1 MHTHLGSIGTSRD
14 RRVTVTSL
22 GLKDAR
28 LRWFAPPRTVPPNPT
43 LFHRTQ
49 VSPVILLLL
58 MAGFLGAGKTRFLTT
73 LIPLLLERGL
83 RVRIVLNDFE
93 NAKIDA
99 ARLGELDALVTPL
112 NGECICC
119 GSLRELLDTLQAV
132 PHDPGSVMLIEA
144 NGATET
150 DELRGYLT
158 LTQFTL
164 PLQLTVIDAARWQ
177 KRWWNNG
184 LEAAQTTTAT
194 HVHLNWTDRLSADRR
209 RAVEQGVAS
218 VNARAAFTTPV
229 EFADTLQAL
238 AESVRE
244 VDRRTTQGTATA
256 HRHAHGHTHPFGSVA
271 LPLPRLVERAR
282 FLAFV
287 QALPVAVVRA
297 KGLVRFADQP
307 ADMFV
312 WNRVPGRKKVQLDE
326 SSPHADAEPTALF
339 IGVGMDL
346 GELESRIAGLGA

>member
-1 MHTHLGSIGTSRD
+1 MIPL
-14 RRVTVTSL
+14 V
-22 GLKDAR
+22 
-28 LRWFAPPRTVPPNPT
+28 
-43 LFHRTQ
+43 
-49 VSPVILLLL
+49 L

-73 LIPLLLERGL
+73 IIPQLAARGV

-99 ARLGELDALVTPL
+99 ARLGELDAVVTPL
-112 NGECICC
+112 NGECVCC

-132 PHDPGSVMLIEA
+132 PNDPGSVMLIEA

-150 DELRGYLT
+150 DELLGYLT
-158 LTQFTL
+158 TDSTLAQFTL

-177 KRWWNNG
+177 KRWWNNA

-194 HVHLNWTDRLSADRR
+194 HVFLNWTDRLSADRR
-209 RAVEQGVAS
+209 RAVEQGVAA
-218 VNARAAFTTPV
+218 VNARATFTTPA
-229 EFADTLQAL
+229 EFAGTLHRL
-238 AESVRE
+238 VESVRE
-244 VDRRTTQGTATA
+244 VERRETVGVAA
-256 HRHAHGHTHPFGSVA
+256 VHRHAHGHTHPFGSVA
-271 LPLPRLVERAR
+271 LPLPRLVERAP

-287 QALPVAVVRA
+287 QALPAAVVRA
-297 KGLVRFADQP
+297 KGLVRFTDQP
-307 ADMFV
+307 MDMFV

-346 GELESRIAGLGA
+346 GELESRIAALE

>member
-1 MHTHLGSIGTSRD
+1 
-14 RRVTVTSL
+14 
-22 GLKDAR
+22 
-28 LRWFAPPRTVPPNPT
+28 
-43 LFHRTQ
+43 
-49 VSPVILLLL
+49 VIPLVLL
-58 MAGFLGAGKTRFLTT
+58 AGFLGAGKTRFLTT
-73 LIPLLLERGL
+73 LIPLLLARGV

-93 NAKIDA
+93 NAAIDA
-99 ARLGELDALVTPL
+99 ARLGELEALVTPL

-119 GSLRELLDTLQAV
+119 GSLRELLDTLHAV

-150 DELRGYLT
+150 DELLGHLT
-158 LTQFTL
+158 ADATLSHFTL

-209 RAVEQGVAS
+209 RAVEHRVRA
-218 VNARAAFTTPV
+218 VNARAEFTTPAD
-229 EFADTLQAL
+229 FAATLHQLTDAVRDVAL
-238 AESVRE
+238 RAPRGAA
-244 VDRRTTQGTATA
+244 DG
-256 HRHAHGHTHPFGSVA
+256 HRHGHGHTHPFGSIA
-271 LPLPRLVERAR
+271 LPLPTMVVRAQ

-287 QALPVAVVRA
+287 QALPEAVVRA

-326 SSPHADAEPTALF
+326 SSPHADAQPTALF
-339 IGVGMDL
+339 IGVGMDVDQ
-346 GELESRIAGLGA
+346 LEARIAALSIVSAS

>member
-1 MHTHLGSIGTSRD
+1 MIPL
-14 RRVTVTSL
+14 V
-22 GLKDAR
+22 
-28 LRWFAPPRTVPPNPT
+28 
-43 LFHRTQ
+43 
-49 VSPVILLLL
+49 L

-73 LIPLLLERGL
+73 LIPQLAARGV

-112 NGECICC
+112 NGECVCC

-132 PHDPGSVMLIEA
+132 PPDPGSVMLIEA

-150 DELRGYLT
+150 DELLGYLTTDAT

-177 KRWWNNG
+177 KRWWNNR
-184 LEAAQTTTAT
+184 LEVAQTTTAT
-194 HVHLNWTDRLSADRR
+194 HVYLNWTDKLTPDRR
-209 RAVEQGVAS
+209 AAVQQRVAS

-229 EFADTLQAL
+229 EFADTLQSL
-238 AESVRE
+238 VESVRE
-244 VDRRTTQGTATA
+244 VERRETVGVAA
-256 HRHAHGHTHPFGSVA
+256 VHRHAHGHTHPFGSVA
-271 LPLPRLVERAR
+271 LPLPRLVERAP

-287 QALPVAVVRA
+287 QALPAAVVRA
-297 KGLVRFADQP
+297 KGLVRFTDQP
-307 ADMFV
+307 MDMFV

-346 GELESRIAGLGA
+346 GELESRIAGLE

>member
-1 MHTHLGSIGTSRD
+1 
-14 RRVTVTSL
+14 
-22 GLKDAR
+22 
-28 LRWFAPPRTVPPNPT
+28 
-43 LFHRTQ
+43 
-49 VSPVILLLL
+49 

-73 LIPLLLERGL
+73 LIPLLLERGV

-112 NGECICC
+112 NGECVCC

-132 PHDPGSVMLIEA
+132 PPDPGSVMLIEA

-150 DELRGYLT
+150 DELLGYLT
-158 LTQFTL
+158 TDSTLTHFTL

-184 LEAAQTTTAT
+184 LEAAQTATAT
-194 HVHLNWTDRLSADRR
+194 HVYLNWTDRLSVDRR
-209 RAVEQGVAS
+209 RTVEQRVRVA
-218 VNARAAFTTPV
+218 NARAEFTTPM
-229 EFADTLQAL
+229 EFAATLHHL
-238 AESVRE
+238 ADAVRE
-244 VDRRTTQGTATA
+244 VAQRETVGPTAV
-256 HRHAHGHTHPFGSVA
+256 HRHGKGHTHPFGSIA
-271 LPLPRLVERAR
+271 LPLPTLVARAP

-287 QALPVAVVRA
+287 QTLPEVVVRA

-339 IGVGMDL
+339 IGVGMDVA
-346 GELESRIAGLGA
+346 ELETRIAALGG

>member
-1 MHTHLGSIGTSRD
+1 MWRT
-14 RRVTVTSL
+14 
-22 GLKDAR
+22 
-28 LRWFAPPRTVPPNPT
+28 TVPTNPT
-43 LFHRTQ
+43 LFHRVQ
-49 VSPVILLLL
+49 ASPVIPLLL

-73 LIPLLLERGL
+73 LIPLLLERGV

-112 NGECICC
+112 NGECVCC

-132 PHDPGSVMLIEA
+132 PPDPGSVMLIEA

-150 DELRGYLT
+150 DELLGYLT
-158 LTQFTL
+158 TDTTLTHFTL

-184 LEAAQTTTAT
+184 LEAAQATTAT
-194 HVHLNWTDRLSADRR
+194 HVYLNWTDRLSVDRR
-209 RAVEQGVAS
+209 NAVEHSIRA
-218 VNARAAFTTPV
+218 VNARAEFTTPV
-229 EFADTLQAL
+229 AFAATLHHL
-238 AESVRE
+238 ANAVRDVE
-244 VDRRTTQGTATA
+244 QRETRGVAATQ
-256 HRHAHGHTHPFGSVA
+256 RHGKGHTHPFGSMA
-271 LPLPRLVERAR
+271 LPLPPLVARAP

-287 QALPVAVVRA
+287 QALPEAVVRA

-346 GELESRIAGLGA
+346 AELETRIATLHA